1 MRKKRRSRKKQ
12 AVLRHII
19 QAAFFALTNGYVRGF
34 MEGKI
39 YRGSLKQFCVPGL
52 NCYSCPG
59 ALFSCPIGSL
69 QAVLDS
75 GGYRISLYVLGFLT
89 VCGALCGRLICG
101 FLCPFG
107 LVQDLLYRIPLMRK
121 IKNLP
126 GHRLLRHLRYA
137 VLLLLV
143 VLLPMTVLND
153 AGIGSPWFCEYL
165 CPSGTLLAGIPL
177 AAPDPVLR
185 DAAGLR
191 FLWKLLLLLLT
202 MLLSIKS
209 YRPFCKYLC
218 PLGAFY
224 GVLNPVALY
233 RYRIDR
239 EACTSCGACR
249 AACGMD
255 IKVWELP
262 NSTEC
267 IRCGACR
274 AACPEDAIRLVNLI
288 DPKPIRAERS

>member
-12 AVLRHII
+12 AILRHII
-19 QAAFFALTNGYVRGF
+19 QAAFFALTNGYMRGF

-143 VLLPMTVLND
+143 VLLPMTVLNE

-165 CPSGTLLAGIPL
+165 CPSGTLLAGIPS
-177 AAPDPVLR
+177 
-185 DAAGLR
+185 
-191 FLWKLLLLLLT
+191 
-202 MLLSIKS
+202 MIYSI
-209 YRPFCKYLC
+209 
-218 PLGAFY
+218 AFY
-224 GVLNPVALY
+224 QLFLQEMASLYGLAFQPAAWTSIVSLLPGWGWTLVMGVWNLAVSLFYLPAYQCVELGYFETAKT
-233 RYRIDR
+233 
-239 EACTSCGACR
+239 TSGVGSGAASNQGPSFWGR
-249 AACGMD
+249 RDGPD
-255 IKVWELP
+255 DL
-262 NSTEC
+262 
-267 IRCGACR
+267 GGY
-274 AACPEDAIRLVNLI
+274 
-288 DPKPIRAERS
+288 